1 MPDSVP
7 KMGFSAANITIILM
21 LAATVAGA
29 GMAYQ
34 SILSVDKSQD
44 NRMDDINRDRQSQRQ
59 LMLDKLA
66 DNHREMQQFAQDTR
80 ARFETDERNVLAA
93 QTTVTTTASNLNDR
107 LTRIE
112 AKLEFLVQASTSP
125 AQRR

>member
-1 MPDSVP
+1 MPDIVP

-66 DNHREMQQFAQDTR
+66 DNRREMQQLAQDTR
-80 ARFETDERNVLAA
+80 SRFETDERNVLAA